1 MMRTLL
7 AYDGRQQRVLDYA
20 IDHALAYK
28 STLFIISALA
38 TKNAT
43 EIDAGLP
50 KLKGSLEAAKQ
61 RALDKG
67 VDVHI
72 MTGAGDPATEI
83 VAAAERIGADTI
95 IVGHRD
101 KTVLDRVVL
110 GSISEN
116 VLRNARCTVIFV
128 L

>member
-1 MMRTLL
+1 MKALL
-7 AYDGRQQRVLDYA
+7 AYDGKHQKVLDYA

-28 STLFIISALA
+28 CSLFIISTLTA
-38 TKNAT
+38 KNIE

-50 KLKGSLEAAKQ
+50 KLKGSLEAARQ

-72 MTGAGDPATEI
+72 MTGAGNPATEI
-83 VAAAERIGADTI
+83 VAAAERIEADTI
-95 IVGHRD
+95 ILGHRD
-101 KTVLDRVVL
+101 KTALDRVVL

-116 VLRNARCTVIFV
+116 VLHNARCTVIFV